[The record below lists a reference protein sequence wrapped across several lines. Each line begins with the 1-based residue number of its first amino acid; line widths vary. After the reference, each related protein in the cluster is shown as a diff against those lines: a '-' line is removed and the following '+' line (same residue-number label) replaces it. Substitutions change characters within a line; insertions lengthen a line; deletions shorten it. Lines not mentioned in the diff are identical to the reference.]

1 MTKNAVLSLLLVAF
15 LFGCSKEVEV
25 TVVSE
30 EPADKV
36 VNQMSIHL
44 FDLPE
49 GITEA
54 EYLADVA
61 KLNAFYTAAS
71 YPENYIVL
79 KVADDSGVDTYQY
92 ALVSSYESTEQ
103 YAELHDLGVEYQAYM
118 DTLRSKHKEILD
130 TEIYRKVFR
139 LNTP

>member
-1 MTKNAVLSLLLVAF
+1 MTKNAVFSLIMVTF

-30 EPADKV
+30 EPAEKA

-61 KLNAFYTAAS
+61 KLNAFYTEAS

-103 YAELHDLGVEYQAYM
+103 YAELHDLGTEYEAYM
-118 DTLRSKHKEILD
+118 DTLRSKHKDILD
-130 TEIYRKVFR
+130 TEIYRKVYR
-139 LNTP
+139 ISAR